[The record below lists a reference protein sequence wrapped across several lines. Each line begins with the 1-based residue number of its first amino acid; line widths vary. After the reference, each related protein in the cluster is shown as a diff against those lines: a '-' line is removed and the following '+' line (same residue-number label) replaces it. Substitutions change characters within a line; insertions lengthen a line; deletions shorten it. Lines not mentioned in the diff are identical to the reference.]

1 MGLGKYWRRRQCKPR
16 RSGESQVKPLP
27 TLHQILDI
35 RVPDDGFTLTGRRYA
50 EFHREV
56 ARRQKTGDAQD
67 EVSVWFRLDSGQTYI
82 TGNPR
87 INDADEL
94 EILDGETLIGTVRKV
109 SGALYF
115 YPVE

>member
-1 MGLGKYWRRRQCKPR
+1 MGLGKCWRRRQCKPN
-16 RSGESQVKPLP
+16 RSGESQIKPLP
-27 TLHQILDI
+27 TQHLILDI

-50 EFHREV
+50 GFHREV
-56 ARRQKTGDAQD
+56 ARRQKAGNTQD
-67 EVSVWFRLDSGQTYI
+67 EVSVWFRLESGQTYI
-82 TGNPR
+82 KGSPR

-94 EILDGETLIGTVRKV
+94 EILDGETPIGTVRKM